1 MEEDYQQAV
10 AQAQAERAAEMQRR
24 AMLKQVL
31 DGAAFERMTRIRMSN
46 PELYLKIFK
55 LLIYL
60 YQNGQLKATVGEEEL
75 KALAAKL
82 VEKKHEPS
90 ITRLQK

>member
-1 MEEDYQQAV
+1 LEEDYQQAV

-55 LLIYL
+55 LLMYL